1 MSFFFDIENQA
12 DLNLL
17 HSSVRDNDELANIVD
32 QVEWEMI
39 EYFRQRPD
47 MPLYFRSGLENL
59 SSLNRIRVRLIGY
72 NEDDPEDSSDELKEA
87 FRRAIAYV
95 VSDVIRNY
103 NNVVN
108 ATSIR
113 QGQRSVTY
121 NGKVPDVKD
130 WPSGWKRFFKN
141 YDDREAV
148 YSI

>member
-1 MSFFFDIENQA
+1 MAYFFDVNEQA

-17 HSSVRDNDELANIVD
+17 HSTVRSDSELSNTVET
-32 QVEWEMI
+32 VEWEMI

-72 NEDDPEDSSDELKEA
+72 NEDDPANSTAELKEA

-95 VSDVIRNY
+95 VSDVLRNY
-103 NNVVN
+103 KNPIN
-108 ATSIR
+108 ATSIK
-113 QGQRSVTY
+113 QSQRSITY
-121 NGKVPDVKD
+121 NGRVPDVND
-130 WPSGWKRFFKN
+130 WTVGWQRFFKN

>member
-1 MSFFFDIENQA
+1 MAFFFDINEPA

-17 HSSVRDNDELANIVD
+17 HSSIRTDDELSNTVEK
-32 QVEWEMI
+32 VEWEMI
-39 EYFRQRPD
+39 DFFTQRPD
-47 MPLYFRSGLENL
+47 LPIYFRSGLENL

-72 NEDDPEDSSDELKEA
+72 NEDDPENSKPELKEA